1 MKNTMSL
8 EIPEGYTLP
17 DNVQDGGEFEEVV
30 TFKLEGTK
38 LVPTKLAGIDLPA
51 ESKEDEVEEPAGEPG
66 EDASAMPM
74 NMGKRIMGGA
84 A

>member
-1 MKNTMSL
+1 MKIEL
-8 EIPEGYTLP
+8 PEGYTLP

-51 ESKEDEVEEPAGEPG
+51 ESKEDEVEEPDEIPEG
-66 EDASAMPM
+66 PM
-74 NMGKRIMGGA
+74 NPGKAIMGGMA
-84 A
+84 